1 MSELDYVITG
11 SRNAQVIDSFTA
23 ADGTVYDAV
32 ATGSGTGII
41 KKVTNEDGTVTET
54 ILNAAKGKRR
64 GSGKNRRSASSRR
77 DYNARQLQR
86 EFDRFKE
93 TATAAAEAT
102 GVTYDDSNLTVGGS
116 GFLKRDRETMLDLVD
131 GQGNVVGTLGGRIGS
146 DSVEAAHARTL
157 ANEIIGISNATTVTP
172 IEDDDDEDDTDD
184 TTDDS
189 DGTAGADITDL
200 TDYTQTVNPAVAGGG
215 FESVTPPTTVQQVPA
230 GGVPIV
236 DPDESQTVVQQVAPV
251 TYQDVP
257 VGVTSTGPTPEQMT
271 TSITSPTTAYTSGF
285 APPQTGVTGT
295 FSQPLQTAGLS
306 AVPQQVTYKTH
317 YAGTAGAVP
326 QTLVTTQPGTGATY
340 PEAYQGYQTVPYG
353 NDLGQT
359 IMITEFNGQPT
370 TYVPPG
376 FKKLTGETTSEQT
389 AETTGAAEGGL
400 METMSL
406 EGKDRIFRKMGYDG
420 PKTREGHA
428 QYEASNPAAKAK
440 GLAIGGYIQ
449 KFNKGGAVQ
458 GYQEGGDTTVPANLT
473 SADLAE
479 MQKRAVQQ
487 TMQPMQATTAMIQPT
502 AGEFIPVDA
511 GMTTPIAPFAE
522 AATVGTVQQAGMPVL
537 PTVATATADQVA
549 DQVKLQTAGL
559 TAATG
564 TPTQQ
569 ITAQQQET
577 TSVSGLE
584 AAQGT
589 AIKVDAP
596 DAREIQDGEII
607 SGAAD
612 ATKAAAFTEA
622 VQAAEA
628 TPTKQ
633 ATVAGQLETL
643 MADFEG
649 GETPAWAAGS
659 MRTAMATLS
668 ARGLGASSLAGQAV
682 IQAAMEAAIPI
693 AQMDAQTMAQFE
705 AQNLSN
711 RQQRAM
717 LAAQQ
722 RASFIG
728 VEFDQAFQA
737 RVSNAAKISDIAN
750 MNFTADQQIA
760 LEDSRAANTMELN
773 NLSNSQAVV
782 MAEAAALA
790 NLDMANLNNRQQAEV
805 QNAQNFLQMDMSNLS
820 NQQQAA
826 MFKAQQNVQ
835 ALFTDQAAE
844 NAAQQF
850 NATSENQT
858 QQFFNNLASQT
869 NQFNASQA
877 NAMQQFN
884 VDQANTLL
892 EFNADLQS
900 AREMFNAQNYLTV
913 AQANAQWRQS
923 VQTMNTAAINASNME
938 YAKQVN
944 NLSQAALDQIWMR
957 DRDIMDYAW
966 RSAESAQDRQKS
978 ILIAEMQAQAQ
989 VDQAKGSALGK
1000 ILSLGTN
1007 YLMASFFPNEASI
1020 LAGGT

>member
-1 MSELDYVITG
+1 MAVNEDYLLKNG
-11 SRNAQVIDSFTA
+11 SVVDSFTA
-23 ADGTVYDAV
+23 PDGTTYEAV
-32 ATGSGTGII
+32 ADPYATGIV
-41 KKVTNEDGTVTET
+41 KTVTNEDGTKTKTV
-54 ILNAAKGKRR
+54 LNATQGKKGRSKGKKIK
-64 GSGKNRRSASSRR
+64 GSKRRS
-77 DYNARQLQR
+77 YNATMVGL
-86 EFDRFKE
+86 EFDSFK
-93 TATAAAEAT
+93 AAAEAAANTTEAIGYTDENINADT
-102 GVTYDDSNLTVGGS
+102 GGGPFRYDRGSTVTLTNS
-116 GFLKRDRETMLDLVD
+116 A
-131 GQGNVVGTLGGRIGS
+131 GNSIGTVGGRIGS
-146 DSVEAAHARTL
+146 NTQEL
-157 ANEIIGISNATTVTP
+157 ANAKQLADEIININKSAINFL
-172 IEDDDDEDDTDD
+172 DDDDEDDEDDDTED

-189 DGTAGADITDL
+189 DGAGATGAGTTGAGTTGLTAG
-200 TDYTQTVNPAVAGGG
+200 DYMQTVNPAVAGGD
-215 FESVTPPTTVQQVPA
+215 FTSVTPPTTVQQVGA
-230 GGVPIV
+230 GEVATI
-236 DPDESQTVVQQVAPV
+236 DPNVSQTVMQQVAPV
-251 TYQDVP
+251 TYQDVVPTGTMTP
-257 VGVTSTGPTPEQMT
+257 VGQVD
-271 TSITSPTTAYTSGF
+271 PTTGTVSTTT
-285 APPQTGVTGT
+285 QTGGM
-295 FSQPLQTAGLS
+295 S
-306 AVPQQVTYKTH
+306 AVPSQVSYKTQ
-317 YAGTAGAVP
+317 YAGTQGAVP
-326 QTLVTTQPGTGATY
+326 QTLVTTQPGTGAAY
-340 PEAYQGYQTVPYG
+340 PAVFQGYQTVPYG
-353 NDLGQT
+353 NALGQQ

-376 FKKLTGETTSEQT
+376 FSKIEAQ
-389 AETTGAAEGGL
+389 TTGAADGGL
-400 METMSL
+400 MENMTL
-406 EGKDRIFRKMGYDG
+406 EGKDRIFRKMGYNG
-420 PKTREGHA
+420 PKTREGHS
-428 QYEASNPAAKAK
+428 QFEEANPAAKAK

-449 KFNKGGAVQ
+449 KFNKGGTVQRYETGGLTTDQLAQMQASAV
-458 GYQEGGDTTVPANLT
+458 
-473 SADLAE
+473 
-479 MQKRAVQQ
+479 RQ
-487 TMQPMQATTAMIQPT
+487 TMQPMQPTTAMIQPT

-511 GMTTPIAPFAE
+511 GQTVPIAPFAE
-522 AATVGTVQQAGMPVL
+522 AATVGTVQQAAPPIAAAPVEADVT
-537 PTVATATADQVA
+537 TVTP
-549 DQVKLQTAGL
+549 QVKLQTAAL
-559 TAATG
+559 KAATG
-564 TPTQQ
+564 TPTKDV
-569 ITAQQQET
+569 IAQQQFD
-577 TSVSGLE
+577 TSIRGME
-584 AAQGT
+584 AALGD

-596 DAREIQDGEII
+596 DPREIKDGEII
-607 SGAAD
+607 SGEAD
-612 ATKAAAFTEA
+612 ATKAATFTEA
-622 VQAAEA
+622 IQAAEA
-628 TPTKQ
+628 TPSKQ

-682 IQAAMEAAIPI
+682 IQAAMEAALPI

-722 RASFIG
+722 RATFIG
-728 VEFDQAFQA
+728 QEFDQAFQA
-737 RVSNAAKISDIAN
+737 RVQNAAKIADIAN

-760 LEDSRAANTMELN
+760 LEDSRAANTMELG
-773 NLSNSQAVV
+773 NLSNNQAVV

-820 NQQQAA
+820 NLQQAA
-826 MFKAQQNVQ
+826 MFKSQQNVQ

-844 NAAQQF
+844 NAAEQF

-884 VDQANTLL
+884 VNEANALL

-944 NLSQAALDQIWMR
+944 NISQAALDTIWQR

-966 RSAESAQDRQKS
+966 RSAESSLDRQKS

-989 VDQAKGSALGK
+989 VDQAKGSAFGK
-1000 ILSLGTN
+1000 LLSIGGN
-1007 YLMASFFPNEASI
+1007 YLMAALFPNQAAAIAAAAS
-1020 LAGGT
+1020 